1 MIVNVDCTS
10 ICRRAGISPAFLFV
24 VQYFLVKLT
33 KWALYNETPAESGF
47 EGFRGIFAEA
57 NRLIYTHDLDPALAG
72 LWGIAV
78 STYDTI
84 IAANM
89 DRWLPADIYFHVAA
103 FSTVWFFS
111 IHMRQPALCDI
122 DMQCTRFALPL
133 TRGKIRQEPHAI
145 SVVFYLTGVLPA
157 DADLLRS
164 LFPGAEVVGNELIIY
179 AD

>member
-1 MIVNVDCTS
+1 M
-10 ICRRAGISPAFLFV
+10 AGISPAFLFV
-24 VQYFLVKLT
+24 FQHLSVKLA
-33 KWALYNETPAESGF
+33 KWALYNENPAESGF
-47 EGFRGIFAEA
+47 ECFRDTFADS
-57 NRLIYTHDLDPALAG
+57 NRLIYSRDMDPALAN
-72 LWGIAV
+72 LWRIATDV
-78 STYDTI
+78 CDSIT
-84 IAANM
+84 AANM
-89 DRWLPADIYFHVAA
+89 DRWLPANIYFHFAA

-111 IHMRQPALCDI
+111 IHMRQLALCDL

-164 LFPGAEVVGNELIIY
+164 LFPRAEVVGNELIMY